1 MPNDNLLFSA
11 TSHCPKVFDVQGSK
25 GVKPSFSSGPF
36 KIQLPKYLSPV
47 HITSCRLR
55 NNLLFLNTSG
65 LIESVGGHLNPQ
77 HERLFFPLAREGTD
91 SNSTNRNHGLRFLIT
106 TTAGADEY
114 RHLERTTLIITTSK
128 ISEILLARFL

>member
-1 MPNDNLLFSA
+1 M
-11 TSHCPKVFDVQGSK
+11 
-25 GVKPSFSSGPF
+25 
-36 KIQLPKYLSPV
+36 SPV

-65 LIESVGGHLNPQ
+65 LIESVDGHLNPQ

-91 SNSTNRNHGLRFLIT
+91 SNSTNRNYGFGFQIT

-114 RHLERTTLIITTSK
+114 RHFERTTLIITTSK
-128 ISEILLARFL
+128 ISEILLA